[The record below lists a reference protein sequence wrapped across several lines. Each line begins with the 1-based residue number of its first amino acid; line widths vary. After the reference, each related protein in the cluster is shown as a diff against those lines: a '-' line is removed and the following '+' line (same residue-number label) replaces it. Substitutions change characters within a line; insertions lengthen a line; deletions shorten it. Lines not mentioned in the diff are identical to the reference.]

1 MNLLQN
7 FKIYSLTIKKLNKI
21 SPIPT
26 IFFFL
31 NQNSKNLIHTYT
43 ESTILNNFE
52 KLTLFRI
59 QNLKI

>member
-7 FKIYSLTIKKLNKI
+7 FKIYSLTVKKLNKI
-21 SPIPT
+21 SSIPT
-26 IFFFL
+26 IFFL

-52 KLTLFRI
+52 KFNSF
-59 QNLKI
+59 QNLKFKN